1 MTAISE
7 ERKKVLRSKL
17 KEMGNYGVQERSPE
31 ESPFYDQPTELERDL
46 EKLQSDEPQEAKEEE
61 PVARTSAAEP
71 LRAKKNKDK
80 GSKEDALSAKLSF
93 EEYRERYLSHSQC
106 SNGKSGFTINSEV
119 LQLLR
124 DVLRDVRAK
133 TTLTAYIENI
143 LLEHLKE
150 NQAMLNKTA
159 AQYKRNQT
167 LNL

>member
-61 PVARTSAAEP
+61 PVARTSAAEQTAEP
-71 LRAKKNKDK
+71 LQAKKNKDK
-80 GSKEDALSAKLSF
+80 GSREDALSA
-93 EEYRERYLSHSQC
+93 SHSQC

>member
-61 PVARTSAAEP
+61 PVARTSAAEQTAEP

-80 GSKEDALSAKLSF
+80 GSREDALSAKLSF
-93 EEYRERYLSHSQC
+93 EEYRERYL
-106 SNGKSGFTINSEV
+106 
-119 LQLLR
+119 
-124 DVLRDVRAK
+124 
-133 TTLTAYIENI
+133 
-143 LLEHLKE
+143 
-150 NQAMLNKTA
+150 
-159 AQYKRNQT
+159 
-167 LNL
+167 

>member
-61 PVARTSAAEP
+61 PVARTSAAEQTAEP

-80 GSKEDALSAKLSF
+80 GSREDALSAKLSF

-106 SNGKSGFTINSEV
+106 SNGNPDSPLTVRSCSCSEMSFGMSV
-119 LQLLR
+119 QRLPSLP
-124 DVLRDVRAK
+124 
-133 TTLTAYIENI
+133 TLKISFLSI
-143 LLEHLKE
+143 
-150 NQAMLNKTA
+150 
-159 AQYKRNQT
+159 
-167 LNL
+167 

>member
-1 MTAISE
+1 MTSISE

-46 EKLQSDEPQEAKEEE
+46 EKLQSDEPQEAKEE
-61 PVARTSAAEP
+61 PVARTSAAEQTAEP

-80 GSKEDALSAKLSF
+80 GSREDALSAKLSF

-124 DVLRDVRAK
+124 DVLRDVRSRF
-133 TTLTAYIENI
+133 
-143 LLEHLKE
+143 LLHK
-150 NQAMLNKTA
+150 
-159 AQYKRNQT
+159 
-167 LNL
+167 